1 MKNYRFLN
9 LLFIASMAM
18 LIVSCSQPMD
28 KSTETGKVQHFRN
41 ILFSETP
48 WDEIQGTHK
57 ITGEQAETV
66 NNYKFVYNEVGQ
78 VTSIEYSR
86 GDSLMAHSSLGAAK
100 IIFTYEG
107 NKEIRNYF
115 DKNNTPKKVNGD
127 VFKAVYETNESGFK
141 TGLKFYG
148 EDGQPIGNRNNIA
161 YYIWSK
167 TDDGLIKEN
176 RFTLEGEETVL
187 SEFCPFYEL
196 RFKYDEKGFITRMA
210 NYEADTL
217 YDCTAEN
224 CGNIG
229 VSYFDFKLDDHGSLL
244 EFSVHSTTGQMSNLY
259 WGWAK
264 FSNKFDENG
273 YVVER
278 SMYDQDNEF
287 VGGKM
292 IPVRLYS
299 YDESGSI
306 LEVKCLDANR
316 QLMNNPRDTVAVT
329 QYKYDELGNNIETLR
344 FDKDMVKK
352 ES

>member
-18 LIVSCSQPMD
+18 LIVSCSQPTN
-28 KSTETGKVQHFRN
+28 KSTETEKVQHFRQ

-48 WDEIQGTHK
+48 WDAIQGTHK
-57 ITGEQAETV
+57 ITAEQAKTI
-66 NNYKFVYNEVGQ
+66 NNYRFTYNDAKQ
-78 VTSIEYSR
+78 LVTVEYCR
-86 GDSLMAHSSLGAAK
+86 GDSLLKHSHLGAAK
-100 IIFTYEG
+100 ITFTYEG

-115 DKNNTPKKVNGD
+115 DKNITPKKVNGD
-127 VFKAVYETNESGFK
+127 VFKAVYETNEAGFK

-148 EDGQPIGNRNNIA
+148 EDDKPIGNRNNIA

-167 TDDGLIKEN
+167 TDDGLVKEN

-196 RFKYDEKGFITRMA
+196 RFKYNEKGFIERMA

-229 VSYFDFKLDDHGSLL
+229 VSYFDFILDENGSLL
-244 EFSVHSTTGQMSNLY
+244 EFTVRSTSGQLSNLY

-264 FSNKFDENG
+264 LSHKFDENG

-278 SMYDQDNEF
+278 TMHDQDDEY

-292 IPVRLYS
+292 IPIRLYS

-306 LEVKCLDANR
+306 IEEKCLDANR
-316 QLMNNPRDTVAVT
+316 QLMNNPRDTVAIT
-329 QYKYDELGNNIETLR
+329 QYKYDEFGNNIETIY